1 MKKILITLFLLLTFF
16 VFSEEIIL
24 KNGSV
29 VNGTIVNETDTS
41 YFVEMPTGILEVAK
55 ENVDTVKKDIDFS
68 VPTKTTEI
76 QPINTANSNSPFVS
90 LKDFKNDPNY
100 FAYRHYFAIGLG
112 FLIPGLSLTMTP
124 LLFTPAVVHA
134 FIEQE
139 YEDVSLGVTWAT
151 SLYFSCIG
159 VGLILD
165 IISIPMFY
173 LANQYYQKVLSKYRV
188 GVDVRDDKL
197 EISMNVAF

>member
-29 VNGTIVNETDTS
+29 VNGTIVNETSTS

-76 QPINTANSNSPFVS
+76 QPTNTANSNSPFVS
-90 LKDFKNDPNY
+90 LKDFKTAFVLESEPSSIIINSQSEIVW
-100 FAYRHYFAIGLG
+100 FITLSIALAIK
-112 FLIPGLSLTMTP
+112 
-124 LLFTPAVVHA
+124 
-134 FIEQE
+134 
-139 YEDVSLGVTWAT
+139 
-151 SLYFSCIG
+151 FS
-159 VGLILD
+159 
-165 IISIPMFY
+165 
-173 LANQYYQKVLSKYRV
+173 
-188 GVDVRDDKL
+188 
-197 EISMNVAF
+197 